1 MKRAESKAVRINQ
14 IERLL
19 WSHPEGLS
27 RTEIARRIGVH
38 RSVITKYLDHDD
50 LPPDIFEDHLDDK

>member
-1 MKRAESKAVRINQ
+1 MKRAEGKAARINQ

-27 RTEIARRIGVH
+27 RTEVARRIGVH
-38 RSVITKYLDHDD
+38 RSVISKYLDQND
-50 LPPDIFEDHLDDK
+50 LPPSIYENHLDGI

>member
-1 MKRAESKAVRINQ
+1 MKQAEGKAARINQ

-27 RTEIARRIGVH
+27 RTEIARRIGVN
-38 RSVITKYLDHDD
+38 RSVITKYLDQDD
-50 LPPDIFEDHLDDK
+50 LPPSIYEDHPGSK